1 MKEQLRPKR
10 TAPHFA
16 HKKQITSFAITITIA
31 SESKLLY
38 TMTVLSAFR
47 NRTSTFSVGLD
58 PDHLER
64 LLCQSL
70 LQRTRDV
77 KLVALLSG
85 FKGLGARCHSKG
97 LQRCIDEL
105 NNAAT
110 MLTMSLSSA
119 FSRDLP
125 THLVLEV
132 HSAIGL
138 IRETQGQHASAIQS
152 YLKAFWVAKAT
163 ANIPQQEVG
172 RVLHRLG
179 IAYGFSGKYQTGRSL
194 LEKAIDIYATAHLDK
209 ESCTE
214 QAAEALKVLEYVWYS
229 DFANSKNPKVL
240 AQSKGRAKGQAAN
253 ASGTESKLH
262 CTTSRSA

>member
-1 MKEQLRPKR
+1 
-10 TAPHFA
+10 
-16 HKKQITSFAITITIA
+16 
-31 SESKLLY
+31 
-38 TMTVLSAFR
+38 MTVLSAMR

-58 PDHLER
+58 PDHLEW

-70 LQRTRDV
+70 VQRTRDAE
-77 KLVALLSG
+77 LVALLSD
-85 FKGLGARCHSKG
+85 FKGLGARCHLKG
-97 LQRCIDEL
+97 LQHCQNEL

-125 THLVLEV
+125 PQLVLEV

-138 IRETQGQHASAIQS
+138 IREAQGQHASAIQS

-163 ANIPQQEVG
+163 TNIPQQEVG

-179 IAYGFSGKYQTGRSL
+179 IAYGLSGKYKTGRSL
-194 LEKAIDIYATAHLDK
+194 LEKAIDIYGKANLDK

-229 DFANSKNPKVL
+229 DFANSKDRRLSPVRKEKQKEMPVELKVNL
-240 AQSKGRAKGQAAN
+240 TALHRVVLRDTGRYRATAHKQHESPPAA
-253 ASGTESKLH
+253 
-262 CTTSRSA
+262 

>member
-1 MKEQLRPKR
+1 
-10 TAPHFA
+10 
-16 HKKQITSFAITITIA
+16 
-31 SESKLLY
+31 
-38 TMTVLSAFR
+38 MTVLPAVLSAIR
-47 NRTSTFSVGLD
+47 NRTSTPFSVGLD
-58 PDHLER
+58 PDHLEQ

-70 LQRTRDV
+70 LQRTRDAE
-77 KLVALLSG
+77 LVALLSD

-97 LQRCIDEL
+97 LQCCIDEL

-125 THLVLEV
+125 AQLVLEV

-138 IRETQGQHASAIQS
+138 IREAQGQHASAIQS
-152 YLKAFWVAKAT
+152 YLRAFWVAKAT
-163 ANIPQQEVG
+163 TNIPQQEVG

-179 IAYGFSGKYQTGRSL
+179 IAYGLSGKYQTGRSL
-194 LEKAIDIYATAHLDK
+194 LEKAIDIYAKAHLDK

-229 DFANSKNPKVL
+229 DFANSKNATKSL
-240 AQSKGRAKGQAAN
+240 AGSKGRAKGTAAN
-253 ASGTESKLH
+253 ASGPEIKLH

>member
-1 MKEQLRPKR
+1 LLVHEVNSDLNYNG
-10 TAPHFA
+10 
-16 HKKQITSFAITITIA
+16 FAIVIKTNRLFRNQ
-31 SESKLLY
+31 SQVNPSYK
-38 TMTVLSAFR
+38 MTVLSAMR

-70 LQRTRDV
+70 VQLTRDAE
-77 KLVALLSG
+77 LVALFSD
-85 FKGLGARCHSKG
+85 FKGLGDRCHLKG
-97 LQRCIDEL
+97 LQRCQDEL

-110 MLTMSLSSA
+110 MLTMSLSNA

-125 THLVLEV
+125 AQLILEV

-138 IRETQGQHASAIQS
+138 IREAHGQHASAIQS

-163 ANIPQQEVG
+163 TNIPQQEVG

-179 IAYGFSGKYQTGRSL
+179 IAYGLNGKYQTGRSL
-194 LEKAIDIYATAHLDK
+194 LEKAIDIYKKANLDK

-229 DFANSKNPKVL
+229 DFANSKTPQALARPKG
-240 AQSKGRAKGQAAN
+240 KAKGI
-253 ASGTESKLH
+253 AS
-262 CTTSRSA
+262 